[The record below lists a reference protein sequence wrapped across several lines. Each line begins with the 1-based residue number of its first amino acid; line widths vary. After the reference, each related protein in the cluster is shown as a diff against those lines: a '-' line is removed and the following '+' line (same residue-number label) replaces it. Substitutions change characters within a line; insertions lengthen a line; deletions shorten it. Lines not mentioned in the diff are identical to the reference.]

1 MTRAAGAVTALA
13 LALSVALGGCRPKQP
28 NETPEGAVRELV
40 EQLKGL
46 DGTERSAK
54 AAFELLSGETK
65 KNLELRAQRYSN
77 ASGKHIEPE
86 MMLAPASF
94 ILRFNPRELVSEIKG
109 GYAIVRA
116 RGLLR
121 EESADIRCV
130 YESGGWRVDVQLPP
144 LSPVVIRARDG
155 EPPVQ
160 R

>member
-1 MTRAAGAVTALA
+1 MKLEALA
-13 LALSVALGGCRPKQP
+13 LAALLAFAGCKPKQP

-40 EQLKGL
+40 EQLKAL

-54 AAFELLSGETK
+54 AAFDLLSAETK
-65 KNLELRAQRYSN
+65 KNLELRAERYSN

-94 ILRFNPRELVSEIKG
+94 ILRFNPRELQSEVRG

-116 RGLLR
+116 RGLLP
-121 EESADIRCV
+121 EESAEIRCV
-130 YESGGWRVDVQLPP
+130 YENGGWRVDVALPA